1 MGRRTRARECA
12 FQILYQWDM
21 TRVAMDGVV
30 ESYWSVRSTTEL
42 TRSLAER
49 LARGAQADV
58 ERLDAEIARA
68 ATNWRLDRIAAVDR
82 NILRLGA
89 FELIHDPETPAAVV
103 IDEAVEMARR
113 FGELDSTA
121 FVNGVLD
128 AIKRRVREGERV
140 PGA

>member
-1 MGRRTRARECA
+1 M
-12 FQILYQWDM
+12 LYQWDM
-21 TRVAMDGVV
+21 TRVAMDEVV
-30 ESYWSVRSTTEL
+30 QSYWRVRSTTDL

-58 ERLDAEIARA
+58 KRIDAEIALASR
-68 ATNWRLDRIAAVDR
+68 NWRLDRIAAVDR

-89 FELIHDPETPAAVV
+89 FELIHDPDTPAAVV

-113 FGELDSTA
+113 FGEVDSTA

>member
-1 MGRRTRARECA
+1 
-12 FQILYQWDM
+12 M

>member
-1 MGRRTRARECA
+1 MGRRTKARECA
-12 FQILYQWDM
+12 FQMLYQWDM
-21 TRVAMDGVV
+21 TRVAMDEVV
-30 ESYWSVRSTTEL
+30 QSYWRVRSTTDL

-58 ERLDAEIARA
+58 KRIDAEIALASR
-68 ATNWRLDRIAAVDR
+68 NWRLDRIAAVDR

-89 FELIHDPETPAAVV
+89 FELIHDPDTPAAVV

-113 FGELDSTA
+113 FGEVDSTA